1 MRELGSNLLQLR
13 TDPATLELVRVFIFY
28 FGVLGP
34 VIIRRDVI
42 QMPNRFAPDVLHGFV
57 QK

>member
-1 MRELGSNLLQLR
+1 LLQLR